1 MSRQNRGHM
10 GPAGFVFGL
19 VLIIGVIF
27 GVDAIARTLWPATEE
42 NIVGIDGFSPVQES
56 AVESAT
62 EEEISATEEPTT
74 DPNVDV
80 ITLSQADM
88 AEGLLINADLT
99 HPYAGAVAFSDFS
112 SITDAYVVP
121 RDATMPIRAE
131 VQTDLRAMF
140 DAYAAYTGWANLQ
153 IYSTLQST
161 LETGALYTNS
171 LPDRNTGYSFD
182 IGLITSTGEV
192 VAYLQKHNE
201 WMVANSWQYG
211 FILRYPSDKTAIT
224 GIDYAPHHFRYVGR
238 MHAQIMHEN
247 NFCLEEYLAF
257 LRGYTMDTAG
267 YAYAYEGQAYT
278 LYYVPADAS
287 GTTNITIPKGAAY
300 TVSGDNQGGF
310 VLTIAAQ
317 PSAEESA
324 TESMSTAPTT

>member
-1 MSRQNRGHM
+1 M
-10 GPAGFVFGL
+10 GPVGFVFGL
-19 VLIIGVIF
+19 VLIIGGIF
-27 GVDAIARTLWPATEE
+27 GADAIARTLWPTTEE
-42 NIVGIDGFSPVQES
+42 NIVGIDGFSSEAES
-56 AVESAT
+56 AAESLI

-74 DPNVDV
+74 DPNVDI

-99 HPYAGAVAFSDFS
+99 HPYAGAAAFSDFS
-112 SITDAYVVP
+112 AITDAYVVP
-121 RDATMPIRAE
+121 RSATMPIRAE
-131 VQTDLRAMF
+131 LQTDLCAMF
-140 DAYAAYTGWANLQ
+140 DAYAVYTGWANLQ

-161 LETGALYTNS
+161 LEAGALYTNS
-171 LPDRNTGYSFD
+171 LPDRDTGYSFD

-192 VAYLQKHNE
+192 VAYLTKHNE

-257 LRGYTMDTAG
+257 LRSYTMDTAG
-267 YAYAYEGQAYT
+267 YAYTFEGQTYT
-278 LYYVPADAS
+278 LYYVPADSS
-287 GTTNITIPKGAAY
+287 GETTVTLPKGAAY

-310 VLTIAAQ
+310 ILTIAAQ
-317 PSAEESA
+317 SIGETS
-324 TESMSTAPTT
+324 TESTIPTAMT